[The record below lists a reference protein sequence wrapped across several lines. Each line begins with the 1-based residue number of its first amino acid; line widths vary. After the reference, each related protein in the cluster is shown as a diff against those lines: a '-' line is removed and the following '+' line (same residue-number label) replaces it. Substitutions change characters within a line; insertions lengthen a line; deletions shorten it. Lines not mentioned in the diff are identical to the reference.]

1 MLRKIKSAI
10 KQLAQIA
17 VEKVENELSKSS
29 GKEKKSAAIKYIISN
44 LPISPLLK
52 PIIEIFLSHFID
64 DTVEFAVTYMKLK
77 QEKKQEG

>member
-1 MLRKIKSAI
+1 MFKKIKSAI

-29 GKEKKSAAIKYIISN
+29 GKEKKSAAIKYILSN

-52 PIIEIFLSHFID
+52 PVIEIFLSHFID
-64 DTVEFAVTYMKLK
+64 DTVELAVTYMKLK
-77 QEKKQEG
+77 QKKKQEG

>member
-52 PIIEIFLSHFID
+52 PIIEIFL
-64 DTVEFAVTYMKLK
+64 LK
-77 QEKKQEG
+77 SSFHR